1 MKEENTQM
9 KNKVLVAMGIGIFA
23 ALTFNA
29 ASVTTLADDGT
40 KPEGNNEENNEQNQA
55 VTVAGVIATNAE
67 ANDLADQAVSSIT
80 GADGTEVAETK
91 LEAAAE
97 AVYGE
102 NDEVNPDNGKNPE
115 DFYKD
120 TTKKDSDILSGE
132 LDSDGNKET
141 DVKESLN
148 AVGVALGNMQSAE
161 KLANTSA
168 DNANQAAKDGNKI
181 VADVNDLVKKAE
193 TEGLSA
199 DAFSSEEA
207 IIEQAAQTLEGD
219 CTKDEADAAL
229 AAANQAV
236 EDVNKKIDDEN
247 KRINDIE
254 SQIIQL
260 EGQYNDK
267 SSTYNTNVESY
278 NGAVGTFYD
287 QKSVAS
293 TNAQNA
299 ETELGSLDSE
309 ATALLNTTNTA
320 LTGYNKMVEGYI
332 EIGGQETLLKDN
344 SKRDLP
350 DYRRLVYYI
359 MKDYYVPDVL
369 GGTMVDQGY
378 DAFNKGWNTIQG
390 EHFKYTDESGTEIER
405 TKGDVLRSGV
415 VTYIDKNEEKHTIL
429 INYKTNNGNDL
440 KSPDYSGIVIFAKTA
455 HSYGPAAE
463 NEITDTI
470 KKKIEADGSY
480 LDNTTGLTYIKNES
494 GEYQKIML
502 RNDNWYSGDTLLV
515 DYFDNTKKAYTKT
528 ITYTTDGKEGTDSSV
543 TDNNQT
549 GDFRNKVDNYK
560 KVSDAY
566 DTLSKRADTSE
577 KKIAAAKGKVVDLEK
592 EIAKLEC
599 NRDIDKLNELKWNL
613 GIAKAN
619 LAKLEA
625 ERDEIIKKRD
635 EIEKK
640 YDDKFNPPA
649 DTPTTPDS
657 EPDVV
662 TDSPLIVVDDVT
674 VDAPADVT
682 PVVAAAPVGAVLG
695 ANRPVEATTL
705 GSVRSGSVLGE
716 RRGPQNAVLGK
727 RRSPKTA
734 DGAMGGMVAG
744 MMLSMM
750 SAFGGAKVLKKK
762 DEE

>member
-1 MKEENTQM
+1 
-9 KNKVLVAMGIGIFA
+9 MGIGIFA

-29 ASVTTLADDGT
+29 ASVTTLADDGQQPDG
-40 KPEGNNEENNEQNQA
+40 KSEESNEENKT
-55 VTVAGVIATNAE
+55 VTVVEVIETNGQASS
-67 ANDLADQAVSSIT
+67 LADQAVSSIT

-102 NDEVNPDNGKNPE
+102 NDDVNPDNGKNPE

-132 LDSDGNKET
+132 LDSDGNNET

-148 AVGVALGNMQSAE
+148 AVGAALGNMQSDE

-193 TEGLSA
+193 TEGLTA

-219 CTKDEADAAL
+219 CTKDEADAAV

-236 EDVNKKIDDEN
+236 ESVNQKITAEN
-247 KRINDIE
+247 NRIAQIE
-254 SQIIQL
+254 SEIKTL
-260 EGQYNDK
+260 EGQYEGK
-267 SSTYNTNVESY
+267 ASTYKTNVGSY
-278 NGAVGTFYD
+278 EGAVGDFYD
-287 QKSVAS
+287 QKSIAS
-293 TNAQNA
+293 TNAKAA
-299 ETELGSLDSE
+299 EDELGRLDTDAKNLKSTTD
-309 ATALLNTTNTA
+309 TAL
-320 LTGYNKMVEGYI
+320 GDYNEMVKGYI

-344 SKRDLP
+344 SSRDLP

-378 DAFNKGWNTIQG
+378 DAFNKGWNTIKG
-390 EHFKYTDESGTEIER
+390 DHFKYTDESGTEIES
-405 TKGDVLRSGV
+405 TMGDVLRSGV
-415 VTYIDKNEEKHTIL
+415 VTYIDQNKEEQTIL
-429 INYKTNNGNDL
+429 INYKTNNGNAL
-440 KSPDYSGIVIFAKTA
+440 KSADYSGIVIFTKTA

-463 NEITDTI
+463 NEITDKI

-480 LDNTTGLTYIKNES
+480 LDEKTGFTYIKNES

-528 ITYTTDGKEGTDSSV
+528 ITYTTDGKEGTSSSV

-549 GDFRNKVDNYK
+549 GDFRNKVDDYK

-577 KKIAAAKGKVVDLEK
+577 KKIASAKGKVIDLEN

-599 NRDIDKLNELKWNL
+599 SRDIDKLNELKWSL

-640 YDDKFNPPA
+640 YDDKFNTPD

-695 ANRPVEATTL
+695 ANRPLETI

-716 RRGPQNAVLGK
+716 RRGPQGAVLGK